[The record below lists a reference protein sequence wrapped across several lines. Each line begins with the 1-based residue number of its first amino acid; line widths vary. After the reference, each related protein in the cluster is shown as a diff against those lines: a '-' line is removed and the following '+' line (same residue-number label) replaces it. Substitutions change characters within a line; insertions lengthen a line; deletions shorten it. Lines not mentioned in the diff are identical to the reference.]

1 MYNLQYVLYCFNNI
15 FSSRRFETFTSYI
28 TRDIIWTKRHTQ
40 IIVFVGEK
48 EKYIYFEEYNVVVN
62 KFDYRQLLDSIVLHI
77 IAINTKISFNILI
90 GFFRFFISFREE
102 VVNSLHVML
111 KRQQKK
117 NYIIVTN

>member
-1 MYNLQYVLYCFNNI
+1 LYNLQYVLYCFNNI